1 MINIA
6 KPIIGDEEIE
16 AVTEVLK
23 SGMIAQGPKVDQFQK
38 EFSKFVETKHSI
50 ATSSGTT
57 ALHTALLAAG
67 VKPGDEVITTPFTFA
82 ATSNSILYSNAT
94 PVYADITPE
103 TFNLNPEKIEEKITD
118 KTKAIV
124 PVHLYGQPADMDA
137 INEIAEKH
145 DLKVIEDAAQA
156 HGAVYKGKK
165 IGSIGDLGCFSFYPT
180 KNMTTSEGG
189 MVTTNDDDLAEKSG
203 MIRAHGES
211 KRYEQSL
218 LGYNYRM
225 TDIAA
230 SIGLVQLK
238 KIDEFNTKRN
248 ENAEYLSEGMEDIPG
263 ITTPIVA
270 DNVTHVFHQYTI
282 RVSKDRDKFKE
293 FLTENGIGTGIH
305 YPIVLYKQPFYEKMG
320 ITGNC
325 PEAEKAA
332 SEVISLP
339 VHPSLTVEELDTII
353 ETVKKG
359 SEELLWWLNSFPAN
373 ILFLDFKKI
382 LQHLKGTVED
392 ENRPRII

>member
-6 KPIIGDEEIE
+6 KPIIGEEEIE

-82 ATSNSILYSNAT
+82 ATSNSILYSDAT
-94 PVYADITPE
+94 PVYADIVPE

-118 KTKAIV
+118 KTRAIV

-156 HGAVYKGKK
+156 HGAVYKGRK

-189 MVTTNDDDLAEKSG
+189 MVTTNDDDLAEKSA

-238 KIDEFNTKRN
+238 KIDEFNAKRN
-248 ENAEYLSEGMEDIPG
+248 ENAEYLSQGMKDIPG

-293 FLTENGIGTGIH
+293 FLTEHGIGTGIH
-305 YPIVLYKQPFYEKMG
+305 YPIVLYKQPFYERMG

-339 VHPSLTVEELDTII
+339 VHPSLTREELDTII

-359 SEELLWWLNSFPAN
+359 SEELL
-373 ILFLDFKKI
+373 
-382 LQHLKGTVED
+382 
-392 ENRPRII
+392 

>member
-6 KPIIGDEEIE
+6 KPIISDEEIE

-23 SGMIAQGPKVDQFQK
+23 SGMLAQGPKVD
-38 EFSKFVETKHSI
+38 EFEKKFAEYSEAKYGI

-57 ALHTALLAAG
+57 ALHTALVAAG
-67 VKPGDEVITTPFTFA
+67 VERGDEVITTPFTFA
-82 ATSNSILYSNAT
+82 ATSNSILYSDAT
-94 PVYADITPE
+94 PVYADINPK

-124 PVHLYGQPADMDA
+124 PVHLYGQPADMDP
-137 INEIAEKH
+137 ILEIAEKH

-156 HGAVYKGKK
+156 HGSTYKGKK

-180 KNMTTSEGG
+180 KNMTTGEGG
-189 MVTTNDDDLAEKSG
+189 MVTTNDDDLAEKSA

-230 SIGLVQLK
+230 SIGIVQLK
-238 KIDEFNTKRN
+238 SIDKFNEKRN
-248 ENAEYLSEGMEDIPG
+248 ENAKYLSEGLSDVEG
-263 ITTPIVA
+263 ITTPCV
-270 DNVTHVFHQYTI
+270 DSNVTHVFHQYTI
-282 RVSKDRDKFKE
+282 RVSKDRDEFKQ
-293 FLTENGIGTGIH
+293 FLTDNEIGTGVH
-305 YPIVLYKQPFYEKMG
+305 YPIVLYKQPYYQNLG

-325 PEAEKAA
+325 PEAELAA
-332 SEVISLP
+332 NQVISLP
-339 VHPSLTVEELDTII
+339 VHPSLTTEELDTII

-359 SEELLWWLNSFPAN
+359 SEKLL
-373 ILFLDFKKI
+373 
-382 LQHLKGTVED
+382 
-392 ENRPRII
+392 

>member
-6 KPIIGDEEIE
+6 KPIITDEEIE

-23 SGMIAQGPKVDQFQK
+23 SGMLAQGPKVEEFQN
-38 EFSKFVETKHSI
+38 KFAQYSDAKYGI

-57 ALHTALLAAG
+57 ALHTALVAAG
-67 VKPGDEVITTPFTFA
+67 VEQGDEVITTPFTFA

-94 PVYADITPE
+94 PVYADIDPK

-124 PVHLYGQPADMDA
+124 PVHLYGQPADMDP
-137 INEIAEKH
+137 ILEIAEKH

-156 HGAVYKGKK
+156 HGSTYKGKK

-180 KNMTTSEGG
+180 KNMTTGEGG
-189 MVTTNDDDLAEKSG
+189 MVTTNDEELAEKSS
-203 MIRAHGES
+203 MVRAHGES

-238 KIDEFNTKRN
+238 NIDQINKKRN
-248 ENAEYLSEGMEDIPG
+248 ENAEYLSEGLSDVKG
-263 ITTPIVA
+263 ITTPEIA
-270 DNVTHVFHQYTI
+270 ENVTHVFHQYTI
-282 RVSKDRDKFKE
+282 RVSKDRDAFKD
-293 FLTENGIGTGIH
+293 FLTQKEIGTGVH
-305 YPIVLYKQPFYEKMG
+305 YPIVLYKQPYYQNIG
-320 ITGNC
+320 LTGNC
-325 PEAEKAA
+325 PEAELAA
-332 SEVISLP
+332 NQVISLP
-339 VHPSLTVEELDTII
+339 VHPSLTQEELDTII
-353 ETVKKG
+353 SAVKECSDK
-359 SEELLWWLNSFPAN
+359 LL
-373 ILFLDFKKI
+373 
-382 LQHLKGTVED
+382 
-392 ENRPRII
+392 

>member
-6 KPIIGDEEIE
+6 KPIISDEEIE

-23 SGMIAQGPKVDQFQK
+23 SGMLAQGSKVEEFQN
-38 EFSKFVETKHSI
+38 EFAKYVEAKYGI
-50 ATSSGTT
+50 ATTSGTT
-57 ALHTALLAAG
+57 ALHTALIAADI
-67 VKPGDEVITTPFTFA
+67 KPGDEIITTPFTFA
-82 ATSNSILYSNAT
+82 ATSNSILYSQAT
-94 PVYADITPE
+94 PVYADINPK
-103 TFNLNPEKIEEKITD
+103 TFNLDPEKIEEKITD
-118 KTKAIV
+118 KTKAIM
-124 PVHLYGQPADMDA
+124 PVHLYGQPADMDP
-137 INEIAEKH
+137 IMEIAEKH

-156 HGAVYKGKK
+156 HGAVYHGKK

-180 KNMTTSEGG
+180 KNMTTGEGG

-225 TDIAA
+225 TNIAA
-230 SIGLVQLK
+230 SIGLIQLK
-238 KIDEFNTKRN
+238 HIDEFNRKRN
-248 ENAEYLSEGMEDIPG
+248 ENASYLNEGLADVEG
-263 ITTPIVA
+263 ITTPYTA

-282 RVSKDRDKFKE
+282 RVSKDRDNFKQY
-293 FLTENGIGTGIH
+293 LTDNEIGTGIH
-305 YPIVLYKQPFYEKMG
+305 YPIVLYKQPYYQTLG

-332 SEVISLP
+332 SQVISLP
-339 VHPSLTVEELDTII
+339 VHPSLTTEELDTII

-359 SEELLWWLNSFPAN
+359 SEELL
-373 ILFLDFKKI
+373 
-382 LQHLKGTVED
+382 
-392 ENRPRII
+392 

>member
-6 KPIIGDEEIE
+6 KPIISDEEIE

-23 SGMIAQGPKVDQFQK
+23 SGMLAQGSVVEEFQN
-38 EFSKFVETKHSI
+38 EFAKYVEAGYGI
-50 ATSSGTT
+50 ATTSGTT
-57 ALHTALLAAG
+57 ALHTALIAADI
-67 VKPGDEVITTPFTFA
+67 KPGDEIITTPFTFA
-82 ATSNSILYSNAT
+82 ATSNSILYSQAT
-94 PVYADITPE
+94 PVYADIDPK
-103 TFNLNPEKIEEKITD
+103 TFNLDPEKIEEKITD
-118 KTKAIV
+118 KTKAIM

-137 INEIAEKH
+137 IMEIAEKH

-156 HGAVYKGKK
+156 HGAVYHGKK

-180 KNMTTSEGG
+180 KNMTTGEGG
-189 MVTTNDDDLAEKSG
+189 MVTTNDEDLAEKSG

-225 TDIAA
+225 TNIAA

-238 KIDEFNTKRN
+238 HIDEFNAKRN
-248 ENAEYLSEGMEDIPG
+248 ENAAYLNEGLADVEG
-263 ITTPIVA
+263 ITTPYTA
-270 DNVTHVFHQYTI
+270 DDVTHVFHQYTI
-282 RVSKDRDKFKE
+282 RVSKDRDAFKE
-293 FLTENGIGTGIH
+293 YLTDNEIGTGVH
-305 YPIVLYKQPFYEKMG
+305 YPIVLYKQPYYQTLG

-332 SEVISLP
+332 SQVISLP
-339 VHPSLTVEELDTII
+339 VHPSLTTEELDTII

-359 SEELLWWLNSFPAN
+359 SEELL
-373 ILFLDFKKI
+373 
-382 LQHLKGTVED
+382 
-392 ENRPRII
+392 